1 MFEWLPITSTAM
13 TAIGF
18 DPDAETI
25 YVRFNDGREWWYGA
39 CSQQVWDEFTAPG
52 QSAGIF
58 LNKVLKGKPNG
69 RYAA

>member
-1 MFEWLPITSTAM
+1 MFEWIPIESKAM

-25 YVRFNDGREWWYGA
+25 YIRFTEGKEWWYSA
-39 CSQQVWDEFTAPG
+39 CSQQIWDEFTAPG
-52 QSAGIF
+52 QSKGTF
-58 LNKVLKGKPNG
+58 LHKVLYGKPNG

>member
-1 MFEWLPITSTAM
+1 MFEWLPITSTAI

-25 YVRFNDGREWWYGA
+25 YVRFTDGKEWWYAA

-52 QSAGIF
+52 QSAGSF
-58 LNKVLKGKPNG
+58 LHKVLKGKPNG